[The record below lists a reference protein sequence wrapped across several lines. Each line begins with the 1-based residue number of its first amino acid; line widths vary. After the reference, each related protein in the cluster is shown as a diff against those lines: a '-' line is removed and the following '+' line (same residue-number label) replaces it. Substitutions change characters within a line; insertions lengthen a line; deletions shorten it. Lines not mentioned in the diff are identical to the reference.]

1 MKKLVQLKSINEL
14 QTGDIVRGKIS
25 HQTFTV
31 VANFGTRATAVRVA
45 DITNPDEWQVLR
57 DDGKQKPNTFEPKHR
72 ETRK

>member
-31 VANFGTRATAVRVA
+31 VANYGTRATAVKVA
-45 DITNPDEWQVLR
+45 DITNPGEWEVYR
-57 DDGKQKPNTFEPKHR
+57 EDGKENPRPFDIDR
-72 ETRK
+72 